1 MRAGGCSVQQTLTPE
16 AATVVKQAI
25 SLARRRGHAQVTPL
39 HVANTMLSS
48 SAGLLRAA
56 CLQSHSHPLQCK
68 ALELCFNVALNRLPA
83 SSLSVPML
91 GLPQAHHHLHPPSLS
106 NALVAA
112 FKRAQAHQRRG
123 SVETQQQQPL
133 LAVKIELEQLVI
145 SILDDPSVSRVMR
158 EAGFSSTQVKS
169 SVEQAVSVEICSPI
183 PPTHTPPPP
192 PPPTGKS
199 RSLVQVKNEDVMSV
213 IDALVGRRKK
223 SLVIVGECLATA
235 ESVVG
240 GVRDRV
246 HKGEVPEV
254 SRNLQFITLPL
265 FSFRQMPAEEVDRK
279 VGELRCFV
287 KSCCV
292 ETGVVLFLKD
302 LDWAAEYR
310 ASRGEK
316 GRSYYCSLE
325 HILMEIKNL
334 ALGGIVGEQHSN
346 DKIWLMAIATYQ
358 TYSRFCRIGSPSL
371 ETLLGLQPLTVPAGG
386 LGLSLNFDSQ
396 IRSKIGGVQF
406 LPPAPDEIGSS
417 EVPSL
422 HINSCGSLCS
432 MSSSLPSW
440 LQRCKEESKRDQNSG
455 DQGRLQLKELCRQWK
470 SICTSTHKS
479 DNHPSEITFNFSSV
493 SPSSSSNISSYD
505 GHSRSLHQN
514 QQPSL
519 LPRKSKRPWSEHRFC
534 LSEEAVDEVPEQQ
547 PGIKAQ
553 ENAGQKLSTFP
564 CLYLNSH
571 PNSNSSGST
580 MQTELSSKFKELNA
594 ENFKFLC
601 NALERKVTWQ
611 QDIIPEI
618 ASIILQCRSGLMR
631 RKGKSKS
638 LEKREE
644 TWLLFQGSDAEGKE
658 RIGRE
663 LARLVF
669 GSSTDFITV
678 VGHSNLSSTQSDSTD
693 VLLQIKRSRA
703 EASHSHLQSLFEAVR
718 ENPHRVIMMEDIEQ
732 VDHYT
737 LTGIKR
743 ATERGKLQSYGGD
756 EVGLCDAI
764 IILSCE
770 SFDSRSRACSPL
782 VKQRAESED
791 EKEVDAFVSL
801 DLNLCAADEDLDD
814 YYYFDSAGLLECV
827 DRAFFFNLPDVL

>member
-48 SAGLLRAA
+48 AAGLLRAA

-83 SSLSVPML
+83 SSLS
-91 GLPQAHHHLHPPSLS
+91 
-106 NALVAA
+106 
-112 FKRAQAHQRRG
+112 
-123 SVETQQQQPL
+123 
-133 LAVKIELEQLVI
+133 
-145 SILDDPSVSRVMR
+145 
-158 EAGFSSTQVKS
+158 
-169 SVEQAVSVEICSPI
+169 
-183 PPTHTPPPP
+183 
-192 PPPTGKS
+192 
-199 RSLVQVKNEDVMSV
+199 
-213 IDALVGRRKK
+213 K

-371 ETLLGLQPLTVPAGG
+371 ETLL
-386 LGLSLNFDSQ
+386 
-396 IRSKIGGVQF
+396 
-406 LPPAPDEIGSS
+406 
-417 EVPSL
+417 
-422 HINSCGSLCS
+422 
-432 MSSSLPSW
+432 
-440 LQRCKEESKRDQNSG
+440 
-455 DQGRLQLKELCRQWK
+455 
-470 SICTSTHKS
+470 
-479 DNHPSEITFNFSSV
+479 V
-493 SPSSSSNISSYD
+493 SPSSSSNVSSYD

-669 GSSTDFITV
+669 GSSTNFITV

-732 VDHYT
+732 LDHYT

-743 ATERGKLQSYGGD
+743 ATERGKLQSYGGE

-814 YYYFDSAGLLECV
+814 YYFDSAGLLECV

>member
-1 MRAGGCSVQQTLTPE
+1 
-16 AATVVKQAI
+16 
-25 SLARRRGHAQVTPL
+25 
-39 HVANTMLSS
+39 MLSS

-83 SSLSVPML
+83 SSLS
-91 GLPQAHHHLHPPSLS
+91 
-106 NALVAA
+106 
-112 FKRAQAHQRRG
+112 
-123 SVETQQQQPL
+123 
-133 LAVKIELEQLVI
+133 
-145 SILDDPSVSRVMR
+145 
-158 EAGFSSTQVKS
+158 
-169 SVEQAVSVEICSPI
+169 
-183 PPTHTPPPP
+183 
-192 PPPTGKS
+192 
-199 RSLVQVKNEDVMSV
+199 
-213 IDALVGRRKK
+213 K

-386 LGLSLNFDSQ
+386 LGLSLNFDRYQ
-396 IRSKIGGVQF
+396 KHAFHYCALCIERHH
-406 LPPAPDEIGSS
+406 L
-417 EVPSL
+417 L
-422 HINSCGSLCS
+422 INGYR
-432 MSSSLPSW
+432 PRW
-440 LQRCKEESKRDQNSG
+440 FKPNPKQDR
-455 DQGRLQLKELCRQWK
+455 W
-470 SICTSTHKS
+470 
-479 DNHPSEITFNFSSV
+479 V

>member
-1 MRAGGCSVQQTLTPE
+1 
-16 AATVVKQAI
+16 
-25 SLARRRGHAQVTPL
+25 
-39 HVANTMLSS
+39 MLSS

-83 SSLSVPML
+83 SSLS
-91 GLPQAHHHLHPPSLS
+91 
-106 NALVAA
+106 
-112 FKRAQAHQRRG
+112 
-123 SVETQQQQPL
+123 
-133 LAVKIELEQLVI
+133 
-145 SILDDPSVSRVMR
+145 
-158 EAGFSSTQVKS
+158 
-169 SVEQAVSVEICSPI
+169 
-183 PPTHTPPPP
+183 
-192 PPPTGKS
+192 
-199 RSLVQVKNEDVMSV
+199 
-213 IDALVGRRKK
+213 K

-371 ETLLGLQPLTVPAGG
+371 ETLL
-386 LGLSLNFDSQ
+386 
-396 IRSKIGGVQF
+396 
-406 LPPAPDEIGSS
+406 
-417 EVPSL
+417 
-422 HINSCGSLCS
+422 
-432 MSSSLPSW
+432 
-440 LQRCKEESKRDQNSG
+440 
-455 DQGRLQLKELCRQWK
+455 
-470 SICTSTHKS
+470 
-479 DNHPSEITFNFSSV
+479 V
-493 SPSSSSNISSYD
+493 SPSSSSNVSSYD

-631 RKGKSKS
+631 RKGKSKF

-669 GSSTDFITV
+669 GSSTNFITV

-743 ATERGKLQSYGGD
+743 ATERGKLQSCGGE

-814 YYYFDSAGLLECV
+814 YCFDSAGLLECV